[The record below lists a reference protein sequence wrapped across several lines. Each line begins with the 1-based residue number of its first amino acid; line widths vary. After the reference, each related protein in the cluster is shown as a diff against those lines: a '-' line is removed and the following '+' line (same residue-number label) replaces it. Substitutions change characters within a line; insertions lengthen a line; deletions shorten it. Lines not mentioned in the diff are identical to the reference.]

1 MTNSLNAIL
10 KQAQQ
15 FQKKMDQLQE
25 ELAAKRVEGT
35 AGGGM
40 VTVVVNGK
48 QELIDV
54 KIDPEVVN
62 PDDVEILEDLV
73 VAAANQAR
81 EKAQEMAK
89 EEMSK
94 IAGGLLPHG
103 LSGLK
108 IPGLF

>member
-1 MTNSLNAIL
+1 ML

-15 FQKKMDQLQE
+15 LQKRLDQLQQD
-25 ELAAKRVEGT
+25 LAEKRVEGT

-40 VTVVVNGK
+40 VTVVANGK
-48 QELIDV
+48 QELVDI

-62 PDDVEILEDLV
+62 PDDVEILEDLI

-81 EKAQEMAK
+81 EKAQELAQ
-89 EEMSK
+89 EEMRK
-94 IAGGLLPHG
+94 ITGGLLPQG
-103 LSGLK
+103 MGGMK

>member
-1 MTNSLNAIL
+1 MSNSLNAIL

-15 FQKKMDQLQE
+15 LQKQMEKLQE
-25 ELAAKRVEGT
+25 ELATKRVEGT

-94 IAGGLLPHG
+94 IAGGLLPPG